1 VDTQDFTKG
10 QHAVLLKQLNDTIVT
25 FMKNLD
31 AQNLG
36 DRVVGVTLSE
46 FGRTIHSNGS
56 SGTDH
61 GTVAPMFVFGN
72 AVKGGVIGKNPVIPT
87 NYKMN
92 EDLPVLY
99 DYRQAYSSLL
109 NQWMGS
115 PASMNKQILY
125 REFEKIQLIK
135 DTFADSDSDGVPDLF
150 DQCANTPLGTVVDL
164 NGCPVFK
171 LSADNYSIQVTATT
185 CPGTTNGAMQ
195 LMFKDLKHTYL
206 IDIKGPSSYAKSLKA
221 VAGAKQVLDN
231 LAIGK
236 YTISITI
243 EGQKEYVQLF
253 DVQVKQPDVL
263 AVQAILSPDNQ
274 TLRLDLQGSDAYFI
288 KVNAQTFEVKAGT
301 WSTDLATG
309 KNEVRVWTSQGCQ
322 GEFSR
327 EIFRSEQI
335 QCFPNPTMGPVTV
348 YVAGQDAEV
357 EINIYDLQ
365 GKMYN
370 QAKHIVDSMRMVS
383 LDLSSYT
390 SGTYLME
397 VSGRTVQQQVKLIK
411 L

>member
-1 VDTQDFTKG
+1 
-10 QHAVLLKQLNDTIVT
+10 
-25 FMKNLD
+25 
-31 AQNLG
+31 
-36 DRVVGVTLSE
+36 
-46 FGRTIHSNGS
+46 
-56 SGTDH
+56 
-61 GTVAPMFVFGN
+61 
-72 AVKGGVIGKNPVIPT
+72 
-87 NYKMN
+87 
-92 EDLPVLY
+92 
-99 DYRQAYSSLL
+99 
-109 NQWMGS
+109 
-115 PASMNKQILY
+115 
-125 REFEKIQLIK
+125 
-135 DTFADSDSDGVPDLF
+135 
-150 DQCANTPLGTVVDL
+150 
-164 NGCPVFK
+164 
-171 LSADNYSIQVTATT
+171 
-185 CPGTTNGAMQ
+185 MQ

-206 IDIKGPSSYAKSLKA
+206 IDIKGPSSYTKSLKA

-274 TLRLDLQGSDAYFI
+274 TLKLDLQGSDAYFI

-327 EIFRSEQI
+327 EIFRSEEI
-335 QCFPNPTMGPVTV
+335 RCFPNPTMGPVTV

-357 EINIYDLQ
+357 AINIYDLQ